1 MKAIFALI
9 VIYVGTFFVA
19 IQGASNSP
27 VQAAQHEA
35 AKTSVTKSIDPQKDS
50 DIRSLLELI
59 GARDMIQEAANNST
73 EQYRQKLISLA
84 PNDDKAQ
91 DSVNSY
97 LTVFQKQYDA
107 DAIADQLVAIYD
119 KHYTDEE
126 IKGMLQFFGS
136 PLGQKV
142 ALEMPKISKE
152 VQLATRNVSGQAARA
167 AWQEFHAQNSD
178 PQAKR
183 AFAGRRRWQQS
194 QNPDGSNQQAQADP
208 QQP

>member
-35 AKTSVTKSIDPQKDS
+35 AKPSVTKSIDPQKDS

-59 GARDMIQEAANNST
+59 GARDMIQEAANNSS

-97 LTVFQKQYDA
+97 LAAFQKQYDT

-142 ALEMPKISKE
+142 AAEMPKISKE

-178 PQAKR
+178 SQAKHP
-183 AFAGRRRWQQS
+183 FAGRRRWTWPAS
-194 QNPDGSNQQAQADP
+194 RTRSTSSRTR
-208 QQP
+208 